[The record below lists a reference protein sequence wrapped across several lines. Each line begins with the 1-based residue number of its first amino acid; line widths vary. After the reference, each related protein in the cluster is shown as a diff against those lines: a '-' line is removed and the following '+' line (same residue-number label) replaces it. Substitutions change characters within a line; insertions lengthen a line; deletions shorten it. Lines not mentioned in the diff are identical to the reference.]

1 MRLIFQLY
9 LLTSCFVIISSSCKS
24 NKYTPENPSL
34 TVVYFGSGG
43 GFTGAVTEYLLC
55 ENGQMF
61 VNNSL
66 EDNWKKLESIS
77 KKEANELFEN
87 TLLLDWKMLELNDPG
102 NFSYFIRLKNREVN
116 KKIVWGGSAPPA
128 DIQLLYTK
136 LNLAIR
142 LKN

>member
-1 MRLIFQLY
+1 MRLFFQLY

-24 NKYTPENPSL
+24 NKYTPENPSPSA
-34 TVVYFGSGG
+34 VYFGSGG

-66 EDNWKKLESIS
+66 EDKWKKLESIS

-87 TLLLDWKMLELNDPG
+87 TLLLDWKTLELNDPG
-102 NFSYFIRLKNREVN
+102 NFSYFIRLKNREVD